1 MREFYK
7 KHWDLIINV
16 AILVATLAIA
26 AVAFKLVIP
35 YFLPFVL
42 GLILAVAIEPVVN
55 LFLRFKM
62 SRVAATGMAMLVTL
76 GSLTVVMWFAISKLI
91 VELARFLANLPHFT
105 GILKSESLLLTEKF
119 QSVTEG
125 LPPEFV
131 SHLSKNI
138 ENLTVLFS
146 ERTSLLVREILRF
159 ITTLPTQLLIVVIML
174 IATFFLSKDLV
185 KLKKRVISL
194 IPREFHSKLKIMA
207 DEIYRATIGFI
218 KAQLILSAISAM
230 VIMIGLI
237 ILRAEYIV
245 TISLLGGLFSPV
257 PVLGVG
263 AVFIPLIV
271 INLITGNNYLAIG
284 LLILFAVVVVIK
296 HSLEPKIL
304 GENIGI
310 DPLSVLIS
318 LYVGYELLGV
328 YGFIL
333 GPFTL
338 ITYNALLKAK
348 AFAWIFRSDIQP
360 VEYTDPDGDK

>member
-1 MREFYK
+1 MRDFYK
-7 KHWDLIINV
+7 KHWNMIINV
-16 AILVATLAIA
+16 AILAATLIIA

-42 GLILAVAIEPVVN
+42 GLILAVAIDPVVN

-76 GSLTVVMWFAISKLI
+76 GILTVVIWLAILTLI
-91 VELARFLANLPHFT
+91 VELSSFLANLPHIT
-105 GILKSESLLLTEKF
+105 RIIETQSLLLAEKL
-119 QSVTEG
+119 QSVTEA
-125 LPPEFV
+125 LPPEFAGQFN
-131 SHLSKNI
+131 KNI
-138 ENLTVLFS
+138 ENLTAILS
-146 ERTSLLVREILRF
+146 DKISLLVREILAS
-159 ITTLPTQLLIVVIML
+159 ITTLPTLLLIVVIML

-185 KLKKRVISL
+185 KIKKQIASL
-194 IPREFHSKLKIMA
+194 IPYEFHSKLRIMSDHLYWA
-207 DEIYRATIGFI
+207 SIGFI
-218 KAQLILSAISAM
+218 KAQIILSVISA
-230 VIMIGLI
+230 LI
-237 ILRAEYIV
+237 IMVGLLFLKTDYIV

-263 AVFIPLIV
+263 VVFIPLI
-271 INLITGNNYLAIG
+271 IFHLMMGNNFLALW

-304 GENIGI
+304 GQNMGI
-310 DPLSVLIS
+310 APLSVLVS
-318 LYVGYELLGV
+318 LYAGYELIGV

-348 AFAWIFRSDIQP
+348 AFAWIFQDEIQP
-360 VEYTDPDGDK
+360 LVYEDPDNDD